1 MANRTAQRQLKLLDR
16 VQQIEN
22 AKRQKKTF
30 MRIDKDLLKEIN
42 DCKIARAE
50 SYADVVKRLID
61 KERRAK

>member
-22 AKRQKKTF
+22 AKKQKKTF